1 MATLVVQNA
10 AEGGGI
16 TFTAVAGGGDVFN
29 NDGKT
34 VVILFN
40 DDASPSTVTVT
51 AQDTTASGA
60 GFGAVTKADAVQVV
74 EADTCDVMGPFP
86 VSAFNNASAQVAI
99 GYSNVTT
106 LGIAVVRVNGAI

>member
-1 MATLVVQNA
+1 MALLTVQDA

-16 TFTAVAGGGDVFN
+16 TFASAAGGGDTFP

-34 VVILFN
+34 VVILFL

-51 AQDTTASGA
+51 AQDTTATGA

-99 GYSNVTT
+99 GYSNVTALT
-106 LGIAVVRVNGAI
+106 IAVVRVNGAT